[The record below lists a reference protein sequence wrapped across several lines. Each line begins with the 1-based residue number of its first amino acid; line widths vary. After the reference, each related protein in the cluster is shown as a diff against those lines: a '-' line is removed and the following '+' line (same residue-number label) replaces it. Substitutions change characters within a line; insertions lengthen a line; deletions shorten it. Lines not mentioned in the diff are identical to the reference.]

1 METTSVVWPADKI
14 ARFTRMAARI
24 MKARRRQSEREQL
37 PPIEDS
43 DSDSGSECDD
53 DGEYDSDGDLTV
65 GELYDQWKA
74 SHDDSDVR
82 SF

>member
-43 DSDSGSECDD
+43 DSDAGS
-53 DGEYDSDGDLTV
+53 EYDSDGDLTV

-74 SHDDSDVR
+74 NCDVR